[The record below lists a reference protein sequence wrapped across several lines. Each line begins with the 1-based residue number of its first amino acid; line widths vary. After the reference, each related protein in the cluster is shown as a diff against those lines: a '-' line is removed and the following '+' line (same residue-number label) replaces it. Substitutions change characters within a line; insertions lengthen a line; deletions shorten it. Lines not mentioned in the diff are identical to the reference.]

1 MPQKPAGWTR
11 AVVSPQRSGR
21 RDPPGVRRHIFG
33 LRLLAGGGIG
43 CDMAAARRV
52 LVLSLVGLVLSGK
65 PQGKHD
71 EGTTAGADKTEA
83 GTSSARPS
91 LSSAEQ
97 KRREARLKWNLATLV
112 GDYEK
117 IGVRDPKWNQDAI
130 TALKLLAKAR
140 AYGPQEVSG
149 FPEDVGTAARAAV
162 EAGCTDPLIR
172 YVYARFGLPTRD
184 TNEIP
189 ASFKDVSGDLTPS
202 QYSIIR
208 KFYASLKP

>member
-1 MPQKPAGWTR
+1 
-11 AVVSPQRSGR
+11 
-21 RDPPGVRRHIFG
+21 
-33 LRLLAGGGIG
+33 
-43 CDMAAARRV
+43 MAAARRV
-52 LVLSLVGLVLSGK
+52 LVLSLVGLLLSCK

-83 GTSSARPS
+83 GTASARPS

-117 IGVRDPKWNQDAI
+117 KGVRDPKWNQDAI
-130 TALKLLAKAR
+130 RALKLLAKAR
-140 AYGPQEVSG
+140 AYGPKEVSG
-149 FPEDVGTAARAAV
+149 FPEDVATASRAAV

-184 TNEIP
+184 TNEIAAFFKEVSWSL
-189 ASFKDVSGDLTPS
+189 ASSGEGGSRFPGQLRGKGQAFRLLETAGGMAGP
-202 QYSIIR
+202 QGQFR
-208 KFYASLKP
+208 KVLSAQPGRDPLAA